1 VTVPTCAK
9 CNGQR
14 FQLQRFT
21 PDDSAFELNSVQ
33 CSNCGAPVAVIDLYN
48 IGGRLAELEA
58 KIDKIMKKV
67 GA

>member
-1 VTVPTCAK
+1 
-9 CNGQR
+9 
-14 FQLQRFT
+14 
-21 PDDSAFELNSVQ
+21 
-33 CSNCGAPVAVIDLYN
+33 VAVIDLYN